1 MELKVKELVLKGKIT
16 KQTEEIYSKLGLEIE
31 SSSEMIKIKSTISS
45 TIKGVNH
52 AIHIEL
58 NALSVLNRV
67 IEEGFCRYSEEN
79 SMPLEMMDDLGN
91 KIFVYFNP
99 KKSVKRIAILTS
111 GGDSP
116 GMNSA
121 IRAAVRTAMKW
132 GSTVYG
138 VYSGYEGLIKD
149 NIEEFMWNDV
159 EGHNASGGTFLY
171 SARSK
176 SFFTSEG
183 RRRAVY
189 NLAKRGIEGLIVLGG
204 DGSLRG
210 ASIFQR
216 EFKDH
221 LRELIKSGEL
231 TCCVYNIR
239 IVCIPASID
248 NDIPFADT
256 IIGADTA
263 LHRVV
268 ECLDNLMTTMESHC
282 RSFVVEVMGRKCG
295 FIALMSSIATGA
307 DFLFIPESPVF
318 EWKKSLIRSIKR
330 ARELGK
336 RGIFVI
342 LAEGAVDINGNQILP
357 NAVKQLIIEE
367 TQIETRIL
375 TLGHLQRGGTPSAHD
390 RILATI
396 SGCKAVEC
404 LFTNDEETPLLVCI
418 NNGEYKV
425 IELEKII
432 RKAEEISRLQD
443 ARKYDLIKESRG
455 IFFNRCHQYSE
466 SYCMTTTSTAKI
478 KKRIAI
484 IHHGSI
490 ASGVNTA
497 VDAFVHYGKI
507 CDLDVLV
514 ISDGFSG
521 LVNDQVTRPKF
532 YDYKSE
538 MKKSGSIIG
547 STSDFFDLKLIVQKI
562 KQHNIEALIVLGDEK
577 SMIRI
582 SEIADATNI
591 DVILI
596 PSSIANNIP
605 GTDISIG
612 SDTAL
617 NTITKSCDLL
627 KSSSSSISRCIFVVE
642 VQGGNCGYLA
652 LMSGIAAGAF
662 ESFIPERRYM
672 IGHLSEIA
680 QRLRIKFN
688 QGQKQG
694 TLLLRNENTFEK
706 ITTDAFSKLIMTD
719 SDGLFKTKY
728 CVLGHLQRGDIPS
741 PIDRINSTILA
752 IKAIDILT
760 ENDSENIVTSKN
772 IIGVIGVQGQRIIFT
787 EIRDIMKCFDEKNM
801 RDKKPKWLEYS
812 GICRSIE

>member
-16 KQTEEIYSKLGLEIE
+16 EQTVEIYEKLGLDVK
-31 SSSEMIKIKSTISS
+31 SSGEMIKIKSTVSS

-52 AIHIEL
+52 AIHVEI

-67 IEEGFCRYSEEN
+67 FEEGFCRYSEDN

-91 KIFVYFNP
+91 KILVYFNP
-99 KKSVKRIAILTS
+99 RKSIKKIAILTS

-138 VYSGYEGLIKD
+138 VYSGYEGLIND
-149 NIEEFMWNDV
+149 NLEEFLWNDV

-176 SFFTSEG
+176 SFFTLEG
-183 RRRAVY
+183 RRKAVY

-210 ASIFQR
+210 ASILHK
-216 EFKDH
+216 EFKAH
-221 LRELIKSGEL
+221 LNELIKCGEL
-231 TCCVYNIR
+231 TCCPYNIR

-318 EWKKSLIRSIKR
+318 EWKVALIRSVRR
-330 ARELGK
+330 ARESGK

-342 LAEGAVDINGNQILP
+342 LAEGAVDINGNPIHP
-357 NAVKQLIIEE
+357 TEVKQLIIEE

-404 LFTNDEETPLLVCI
+404 LFTSDDETPMLVCI
-418 NNGEYKV
+418 SNGVYRTF
-425 IELEKII
+425 ELEKII
-432 RKAEEISRLQD
+432 QKNEEISRLQD
-443 ARKYDLIKESRG
+443 ARKYELIKENRG
-455 IFFNRCHQYSE
+455 IFFNRCHQYSD
-466 SYCMTTTSTAKI
+466 SYCMRSSKVTI

-484 IHHGSI
+484 IHHGRI

-497 VDAFVHYGKI
+497 VDAFVHYGEI
-507 CDLDVLV
+507 RDLDILV
-514 ISDGFSG
+514 IYDGFKG
-521 LVNDQVTRPKF
+521 LIKDQVTRPKF
-532 YDYKSE
+532 YDYKAE

-547 STSDFFDLKLIVQKI
+547 STSDTFDLDSIVRKI
-562 KQHNIEALIVLGDEK
+562 KQHRIEALIILGDEK
-577 SMIRI
+577 SLMKIPD
-582 SEIADATNI
+582 IASATNI

-605 GTDISIG
+605 GTDICIG

-680 QRLRIKFN
+680 QRLRLKFN

-706 ITTDAFSKLIMTD
+706 ITTDAF
-719 SDGLFKTKY
+719 
-728 CVLGHLQRGDIPS
+728 
-741 PIDRINSTILA
+741 
-752 IKAIDILT
+752 
-760 ENDSENIVTSKN
+760 
-772 IIGVIGVQGQRIIFT
+772 
-787 EIRDIMKCFDEKNM
+787 
-801 RDKKPKWLEYS
+801 
-812 GICRSIE
+812 